1 MTDRPMPI
9 DRAPPKVWPFWR
21 IEVQGYPPYVIQARS
36 RGAAFSDA
44 FRSYSECREV
54 TFRDFLR
61 IARVRPAAAP
71 ADDGYGY
78 VRRAYGIDLKVGQR
92 LTLRGDHVNP
102 DKLGT
107 VLHPNRGTTNYIHL
121 VIDGH
126 KFGVVAH
133 PMEVILASAVAEVA
147 NA

>member
-1 MTDRPMPI
+1 MPS
-9 DRAPPKVWPFWR
+9 DHTPPKVWPFWQ
-21 IEVQGYPPYVIQARS
+21 IEVQGHPPYVIQARS

-44 FRSYSECREV
+44 FRSYSECRDV
-54 TFRDFLR
+54 TFRGFLR
-61 IARVRPAAAP
+61 IARVRPAAP
-71 ADDGYGY
+71 PVDDGYGY
-78 VRRAYGIDLKVGQR
+78 VRRTYGINPKVGQR
-92 LTLRGDHVNP
+92 LTLRGDQVNP

-107 VLHPNRGTTNYIHL
+107 VLHPNRGTTCYVHL

-133 PMEVILASAVAEVA
+133 PMEVILAPSIAEVA